1 MKMKLQATRNRRQF
15 GFTLVEIMVVIA
27 IIGMLMG
34 VATLGISH
42 AIKSSKQNIC
52 NMNIEAIE
60 QAKQMW
66 ALENK
71 KNTNDTPSEAE
82 LSRHLMNGVFPTCPS
97 GGTYTINPNNVRTTC
112 SVHTV
117 NADFKQ

>member
-1 MKMKLQATRNRRQF
+1 MKLRLKRKLSLS
-15 GFTLVEIMVVIA
+15 GFTLVEIFVVFVSAGIL
-27 IIGMLMG
+27 ICL
-34 VATLGISH
+34 ATLGISH
-42 AIKSSKQNIC
+42 GPHRSKQTTC
-52 NMNIEAIE
+52 AMNIEAIE